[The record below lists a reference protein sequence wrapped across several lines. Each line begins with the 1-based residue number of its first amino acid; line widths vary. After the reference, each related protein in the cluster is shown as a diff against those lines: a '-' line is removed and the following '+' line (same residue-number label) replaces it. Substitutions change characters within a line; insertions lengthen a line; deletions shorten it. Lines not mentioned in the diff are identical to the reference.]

1 MSSTIKQ
8 NRSRAFIG
16 QRNYEYETHQLNE
29 DGTLTPIENAPT
41 QEQWK
46 EKVIDEL
53 FKTEKLA
60 GSDFTEGFS
69 FLALIFHDRDVD
81 TNDKEHHKI
90 KGLHCHF
97 VIRFKNPRS
106 YEEIKTLTNCQE
118 RNFAKLTSQ
127 GAALRYLTHTT
138 SQAMAEEKTRYNVSE
153 LLVIDNTGN
162 KPNQFLEGE
171 DLETWYRT
179 KIKANIKANEA
190 DSKSS
195 SRMTQLAMLVSRGEI
210 KPHEVEGIL
219 IKEFGEELGFSIY
232 RKERKKLVEDYQDFL
247 ERKRREI
254 FANGKKLSTIYIDGA
269 SETGKSMFAKD
280 LANEINLRKG
290 FDVTDT
296 YLASSPKK
304 NSTWDWISK
313 YKEEHVTIFN
323 DLDPKLFTFTEFLKT
338 FETRIVTDVSSR
350 YKDKTWFSEY
360 AIITKSTP
368 ISDFIDTVCLE
379 ELVRASSM
387 EQSQNIRYQVKRRFK
402 LTILIENNKITL
414 SQFSKNGYSQ
424 IKKIFNYK
432 NITEF
437 WEGEIR
443 KEIINECLA
452 LLDDEQTE
460 QSEPTPKE
468 ATKVQTKLNLF
479 NITDEE
485 FFKSLEEESLMSDVN
500 DVDLF
505 EES

>member
-1 MSSTIKQ
+1 
-8 NRSRAFIG
+8 
-16 QRNYEYETHQLNE
+16 
-29 DGTLTPIENAPT
+29 
-41 QEQWK
+41 
-46 EKVIDEL
+46 
-53 FKTEKLA
+53 
-60 GSDFTEGFS
+60 
-69 FLALIFHDRDVD
+69 
-81 TNDKEHHKI
+81 
-90 KGLHCHF
+90 
-97 VIRFKNPRS
+97 
-106 YEEIKTLTNCQE
+106 
-118 RNFAKLTSQ
+118 
-127 GAALRYLTHTT
+127 
-138 SQAMAEEKTRYNVSE
+138 
-153 LLVIDNTGN
+153 
-162 KPNQFLEGE
+162 
-171 DLETWYRT
+171 
-179 KIKANIKANEA
+179 
-190 DSKSS
+190 
-195 SRMTQLAMLVSRGEI
+195 
-210 KPHEVEGIL
+210 
-219 IKEFGEELGFSIY
+219 
-232 RKERKKLVEDYQDFL
+232 
-247 ERKRREI
+247 
-254 FANGKKLSTIYIDGA
+254 
-269 SETGKSMFAKD
+269 MFAKD

-304 NSTWDWISK
+304 NSSWDWISK

-338 FETRIVTDVSSR
+338 FETRIITDVSSR

-424 IKKIFNYK
+424 IKKVFNYE

-452 LLDDEQTE
+452 LLDDEQIE
-460 QSEPTPKE
+460 PSEPTPKQNTIE
-468 ATKVQTKLNLF
+468 QTKLNLF

-485 FFKSLEEESLMSDVN
+485 FYKSLEEESLTSDLK
-500 DVDLF
+500 DIDLF
-505 EES
+505 EDA